1 MTLPEN
7 FHIHRNVDAVYENDV
22 VDDWLDDWLST
33 VRGEIE
39 LDLGDR
45 VAIHTTM
52 PMTNDYG
59 TGISKLS
66 EVRVDTILRGV
77 LNVGWSRGEP
87 TVLGTISTIRGS
99 FVTMGKE
106 FELGEGEV
114 IFSGGDVYNPQL
126 NLYAQKTFGEYGD
139 IGVSV
144 TGMVDTMELEFSAIN
159 SILCI

>member
-1 MTLPEN
+1 MALPEN
-7 FHIHRNVDAVYENDV
+7 FHIHRNVDVIKENDA

-33 VRGEIE
+33 VRGQIK

-45 VAIHTTM
+45 VDTHTTM

-77 LNVGWSRGEP
+77 LDVGWNRGEP

-99 FVTMGKE
+99 
-106 FELGEGEV
+106 L
-114 IFSGGDVYNPQL
+114 
-126 NLYAQKTFGEYGD
+126 
-139 IGVSV
+139 
-144 TGMVDTMELEFSAIN
+144 
-159 SILCI
+159 